1 MKELKKCPICGENL
15 TIENYNGKEI
25 NLKFRDMEKEDEYT
39 AFCSCGFSFGLYDIT
54 LREFLD
60 RLNTRKPM
68 ERIVERLEQQA
79 EQYKRRSYEV
89 VDKNTEAG
97 IHNFGKACSYEHAIA
112 IVKEEMS

>member
-1 MKELKKCPICGENL
+1 MEWLKKCPICGGNL

-25 NLKFRDMEKEDEYT
+25 NLKSRDMEKEDEYT

-54 LREFLD
+54 FREFLD

-68 ERIVERLEQQA
+68 DRIVDRLEEKLSIARQS
-79 EQYKRRSYEV
+79 SYGNEISL
-89 VDKNTEAG
+89 G
-97 IHNFGKACSYEHAIA
+97 IASGLNLAIE